1 MIQYSDQKLT
11 SNSLINKLLLTNP
24 QLSTNCIVNQD
35 KITSKRFIDIIRQE
49 VSCERFTNEE
59 AHDLLLDYYDL
70 PRSLDKL
77 DDESKICLIEIG
89 YFIHELKDDKS
100 YVVRQ
105 HLALYGYFLDEYT
118 HDSNYKVRVKV
129 ANHYHN
135 LNILIHDEH
144 ELVRE
149 IAKMKLKELD
159 EE

>member
-1 MIQYSDQKLT
+1 MIQYSDKKLT

-70 PRSLDKL
+70 PRSLGKL

>member
-1 MIQYSDQKLT
+1 MIQCSKKYMT

-35 KITSKRFIDIIRQE
+35 KLTSKRFIDVIRNE
-49 VSCERFTNEE
+49 VTCKRFTNEE
-59 AHDLLLDYYDL
+59 AHDFLLDYYDL

-77 DDESKICLIEIG
+77 DDESKICLIEID
-89 YFIHELKDDKS
+89 YFIQELKNDKS
-100 YVVRQ
+100 YIVRQ
-105 HLALYGYFLDEYT
+105 TLASYGYFLDEYT
-118 HDSNYKVRVKV
+118 CDPHYTVRVEV

-135 LNILIHDEH
+135 LEILKNDEH

-149 IAKMKLKELD
+149 IAKMKLEELD

>member
-1 MIQYSDQKLT
+1 M
-11 SNSLINKLLLTNP
+11 
-24 QLSTNCIVNQD
+24 NQD
-35 KITSKRFIDIIRQE
+35 KLTSKRFIDVIRQE

-70 PRSLDKL
+70 PRSLGKL

>member
-1 MIQYSDQKLT
+1 MIQYSDKKLT

-70 PRSLDKL
+70 PRSLGKL

-118 HDSNYKVRVKV
+118 HDSSYKMRVKV